1 MFLSHVW
8 GLFAH
13 PAQEWEDIR
22 KERCSIGK
30 CYCSHVLFLAAI
42 PAIAGFIGT
51 TQIGWQIGTSEVVKL
66 TVESALM
73 LSIATYV
80 TMLVA
85 VFTVGWMIHWMGKTY
100 GTEQQLPQGIAL
112 AAFSATPLFLLGLA
126 ALYPVLWL
134 DMIIAMPALAYSI
147 YLLYTGLPT
156 MMQVSKEQG
165 FLFASA
171 VMGVGLVVLVAVMA
185 ATVIMWGFGFGPV
198 FTSGLGAFP
207 SVFG

>member
-42 PAIAGFIGT
+42 PAISGFIGT
-51 TQIGWQIGTSEVVKL
+51 TQIGWQIGTAEPVKL

-73 LSIATYV
+73 ISIATYV

-85 VFTVGWMIHWMGKTY
+85 VFSIGWMIYWMGKTY

-112 AAFSATPLFLLGLA
+112 AAFSATPMFLMGLM
-126 ALYPVLWL
+126 ALYPIPWL
-134 DMIIAMPALAYSI
+134 NMIVGMPALAYSI
-147 YLLYTGLPT
+147 YLLYTGLPI

-171 VMGVGLVVLVAVMA
+171 VMAVGLVVLVAVMA
-185 ATVIMWGFGFGPV
+185 ATVIMWGYGIGPV
-198 FTSGLGAFP
+198 YTSDLGAFP
-207 SVFG
+207 HLFG

>member
-51 TQIGWQIGTSEVVKL
+51 TQIGWQIGSSEVVKL

-85 VFTVGWMIHWMGKTY
+85 VFTIGWMIHWMGKTY

-112 AAFSATPLFLLGLA
+112 AAFSATPMFILGLA

-156 MMQVSKEQG
+156 MMQVTKEQG

-198 FTSGLGAFP
+198 FTSGLGTFP
-207 SVFG
+207 SLFG

>member
-1 MFLSHVW
+1 
-8 GLFAH
+8 
-13 PAQEWEDIR
+13 
-22 KERCSIGK
+22 
-30 CYCSHVLFLAAI
+30 
-42 PAIAGFIGT
+42 
-51 TQIGWQIGTSEVVKL
+51 
-66 TVESALM
+66 M

-85 VFTVGWMIHWMGKTY
+85 VFTIGWMIHWMGKTY

-112 AAFSATPLFLLGLA
+112 AAFSATPMFILGLA

-156 MMQVSKEQG
+156 MMQVTKEQG

-171 VMGVGLVVLVAVMA
+171 VMAVGLVVLVAVMA

-198 FTSGLGAFP
+198 FTSGLGTFP
-207 SVFG
+207 SLFG